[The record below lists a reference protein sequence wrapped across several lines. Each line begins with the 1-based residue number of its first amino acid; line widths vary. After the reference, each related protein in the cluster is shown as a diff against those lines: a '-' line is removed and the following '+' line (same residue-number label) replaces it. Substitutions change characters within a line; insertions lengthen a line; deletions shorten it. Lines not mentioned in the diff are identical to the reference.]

1 PLHRRLH
8 VVATPLELTE
18 DALRGHFALQMLDRA
33 LDALVTDLDLE
44 RLARHGFTGIRQGTA
59 HLTQSGPRG
68 KPLRERTSSDKP
80 YETRLERQSVEPIG
94 ALVRR
99 EATAVTGRGA
109 FRRTREASG
118 RRGRQS
124 RTAGNPR

>member
-1 PLHRRLH
+1 WPTNPGISGRAGALQHAAALLLVGLQALAPTTRGFAHLLPPLHRRLH

-68 KPLRERTSSDKP
+68 KPLRERT
-80 YETRLERQSVEPIG
+80 
-94 ALVRR
+94 
-99 EATAVTGRGA
+99 
-109 FRRTREASG
+109 
-118 RRGRQS
+118 
-124 RTAGNPR
+124 